1 MRFKNVLSKFGKAV
15 REQREE
21 QKWEVTEPEHDYEL
35 GELGFALRSGDYGW
49 ERVPGSKKVVLINA
63 DQCENKISVT
73 SVASAWRGTGHSEW
87 EYWLAGY
94 FVVQVVEAL
103 MNKENEAD
111 ISMMFDRDLT
121 ASGGRRLTKAQIWER
136 LSKYFDIVEEDDD
149 EIRVSARIA

>member
-1 MRFKNVLSKFGKAV
+1 MKEK
-15 REQREE
+15 REQWQET
-21 QKWEVTEPEHDYEL
+21 KFVHDYEL
-35 GELGFALRSGDYGW
+35 GELGFALRSRDYGW
-49 ERVPGSKKVVLINA
+49 ERVPESKKVVLINA
-63 DQCENKISVT
+63 DQCKNKITVT

-121 ASGGRRLTKAQIWER
+121 ASDGRRLTKAQIWEH
-136 LSKYFDIVEEDDD
+136 LSKYFDIVEEEDDK
-149 EIRVSARIA
+149 IRFSVHIA